1 MIIIL
6 IPVSLFLLINS
17 IILFSK
23 KRWESS
29 AINFLL
35 ALVIA
40 LFYYIYS
47 QSFSLRL
54 REAEIS
60 NLRSENLELNIK
72 ILELQNGGK

>member
-1 MIIIL
+1 MVILL
-6 IPVSLFLLINS
+6 IPISLFFLINS

-23 KRWESS
+23 KRWEISV
-29 AINFLL
+29 INILL
-35 ALVIA
+35 SLVFALS
-40 LFYYIYS
+40 YYIYS

-60 NLRSENLELNIK
+60 NLRSEKLELNIK